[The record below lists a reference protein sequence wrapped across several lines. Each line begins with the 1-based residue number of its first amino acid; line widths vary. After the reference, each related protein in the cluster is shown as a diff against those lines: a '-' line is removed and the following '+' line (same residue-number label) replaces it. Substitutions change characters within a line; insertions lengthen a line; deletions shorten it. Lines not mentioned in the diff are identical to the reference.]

1 MENIT
6 ITDVTVVIN
15 NWICLTGFEGPLRGG
30 EKKVERVGREGN
42 VRKKRDG
49 RYGREHPLPE

>member
-1 MENIT
+1 MVTMDGNNASWRYTSMENIT

-30 EKKVERVGREGN
+30 EKKVERVGREM
-42 VRKKRDG
+42 
-49 RYGREHPLPE
+49 